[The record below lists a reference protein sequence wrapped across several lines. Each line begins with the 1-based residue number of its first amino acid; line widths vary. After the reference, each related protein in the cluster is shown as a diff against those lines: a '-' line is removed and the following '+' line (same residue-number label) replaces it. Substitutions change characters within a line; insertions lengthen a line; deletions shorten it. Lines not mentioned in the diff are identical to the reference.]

1 MADVKISQLPVLSA
15 VGSTSDVLPIV
26 DGGTTYQVAVSTL
39 LSTTGN
45 ITGGYIIGN
54 GSQLTSLTGA
64 NVTGTVANATYATT
78 AGTVTT
84 NAQSNITSVGTL
96 TSLNSGVISS
106 SGNVTGS
113 NILTGGLVSATGNV
127 QASNIR
133 TTGLVSATGAVTA
146 ASVVGGVI
154 TGSSTSVTGNVTGAS
169 LVGAIATAS
178 QTAITAVGTLT
189 SLNSGA
195 ISSSGNVTAS
205 TLKGN
210 LLIGNTNINNV
221 GQVYT
226 DDLIA
231 NTSLTSYG
239 DTFTRYEVRAG
250 GGMAFDGSVKVYRQ
264 SSPNLQVSILGNP
277 GTISA
282 VGNITGDYF
291 IGNGS
296 QLTGISA
303 GGGGANISNGTSNV
317 TVVSSGGNVT
327 TGIGG
332 TANVLV
338 AATTGLFVTGNV
350 SASGNITGG
359 NIATVG
365 LITATGNV
373 YANTLVLG
381 SGSSGNISNVDVITA
396 NSIVL
401 SSGSGGNI
409 SNINFITG
417 NVVSLSTYIQSAV
430 YANTTVRDSAIAS
443 PQPGMIIYVTG
454 TGLQVRGA
462 TSWNTVSGTS
472 T

>member
-1 MADVKISQLPVLSA
+1 MADIKISQLPVLSA

-45 ITGGYIIGN
+45 ITGGNIIGN
-54 GSQLTSLTGA
+54 GSQLTSLTGT
-64 NVTGTVANATYATT
+64 NVTGEVANATYATT

-221 GQVYT
+221 GQVFT
-226 DDLIA
+226 DELYA
-231 NTSLTSYG
+231 NTTLTSYG
-239 DTFTRYEVRAG
+239 NTFTRYEVRAG

-277 GTISA
+277 GTVSA
-282 VGNITGDYF
+282 VGNITGNYF

-317 TVVSSGGNVT
+317 TVVSSGGNATV
-327 TGIGG
+327 GIGG
-332 TANVLV
+332 TGNVV
-338 AATTGLFVTGNV
+338 VWATTGEYVTGDI
-350 SASGNITGG
+350 SASGNILG
-359 NIATVG
+359 
-365 LITATGNV
+365 
-373 YANTLVLG
+373 NTLVLG
-381 SGSSGNISNVDVITA
+381 SGSSGNISNANVISA
-396 NSIVL
+396 NTIIL
-401 SSGSGGNI
+401 GTGSGGNI

-417 NVVSLSTYIQSAV
+417 NVVSLSTWIQSAV
-430 YANTTVRDSAIAS
+430 YANTTVRDSAITS

-454 TGLQVRGA
+454 TGLQVYGA
-462 TSWNTVSGTS
+462 TSWNTVSGTG